1 MAKHPDPATERV
13 YQTATKWIDTCLD
26 ADGSLFTP
34 GSAIW
39 TTEHL
44 ADLFD
49 RIWVH
54 GDTTPGS
61 NFFEKLQRQ
70 LNEASPNIVQ
80 LAAEANAAHFLSIW
94 PGALSATTKRK
105 HVEQILSWM
114 PPPVPEIP
122 SEVIETFSV
131 GLAHPGRFA
140 LQRRDT
146 QVSFLLRFA
155 QRWKAEP
162 AQERVALRSDPWRFQ
177 AWSETLVEDPK

>member
-80 LAAEANAAHFLSIW
+80 LAAEDQ
-94 PGALSATTKRK
+94 PGSLPVDLARCALCYD
-105 HVEQILSWM
+105 E
-114 PPPVPEIP
+114 
-122 SEVIETFSV
+122 
-131 GLAHPGRFA
+131 
-140 LQRRDT
+140 
-146 QVSFLLRFA
+146 
-155 QRWKAEP
+155 AE
-162 AQERVALRSDPWRFQ
+162 AE
-177 AWSETLVEDPK
+177 